1 MGKKK
6 PIFYTELSYVV
17 GLVLLSFATALLT
30 VADFGQSMVA
40 APAYLLHLRLVKY
53 LPFFSF
59 GVASYTFQAVLL
71 IAMVIIMR
79 RFRISYLFS
88 FVTAVLYGLILDG
101 TLFLIGMIPTD
112 HVAVRIVLF
121 VLGAVI
127 CSLGVA
133 LMFRSYVPPAVY
145 ELFVKELAEN
155 FRVDSS
161 RFKSAY
167 DIVSLVVSIVFSFCF
182 FGWLRF
188 VGIGVGTVICA
199 FANGLM
205 IGLFGKWMDNR
216 FQFCDGLPELH
227 RLFEK

>member
-71 IAMVIIMR
+71 VVMIILVR
-79 RFRISYLFS
+79 RFRISYLYS
-88 FVTAVLYGLILDG
+88 FVTAVLYGCFLDG
-101 TLFLIGMIPTD
+101 SLFFVRMIPAD
-112 HVAVRIVLF
+112 HLAVRMVLYA
-121 VLGAVI
+121 LGVVVCAT
-127 CSLGVA
+127 GVA
-133 LMFRSYVPPAVY
+133 LMFRSYVSPAVY
-145 ELFVKELAEN
+145 ELFVKEVSER
-155 FRVDSS
+155 FRISS
-161 RFKSAY
+161 ARFKWAY
-167 DIVSLVVSIVFSFCF
+167 DLSSLVLSIVLSLCF
-182 FGWLRF
+182 FGWPHF
-188 VGIGVGTVICA
+188 VGIGAGTVICA
-199 FANGLM
+199 FVNGVL
-205 IGLFGKWMDNR
+205 IGLVGKWFDNHFR
-216 FQFCDGLPELH
+216 FEDGFPKLH